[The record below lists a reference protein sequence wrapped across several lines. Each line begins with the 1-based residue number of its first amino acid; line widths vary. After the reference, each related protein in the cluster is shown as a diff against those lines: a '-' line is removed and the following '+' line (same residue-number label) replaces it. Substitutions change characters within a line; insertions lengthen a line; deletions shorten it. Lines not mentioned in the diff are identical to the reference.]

1 MVNNP
6 QRRRTFL
13 TIFSEKYFSLK
24 ADPDMLRYAG
34 AGISLKFI
42 IRICLSA
49 KLGSGS
55 PVTYRFWWQLLV
67 RAGGEERPSFSFRL
81 TQP

>member
-1 MVNNP
+1 
-6 QRRRTFL
+6 
-13 TIFSEKYFSLK
+13 
-24 ADPDMLRYAG
+24 MLRYAG